1 MDNFAYSNL
10 IKAGGITMSSQKS
23 EEKKLHK
30 EKLFKDIVPRSRVQ
44 LDIVKRVRKAIENLP
59 AELPAKII
67 SYQDVIRENG
77 EYYLLYRGSENLQP
91 LAEYLNKN
99 SANSQKIIKEFK
111 ETLELLKDVELISK
125 LFPVGINAANFWID
139 DQQNVYL
146 MPEEMLRS
154 KRNYKEFELEIPA
167 AEYFMPP
174 EVIAGEEWQLKSYI
188 FNTAAVFYYFL
199 SGETIFSDQDNAK
212 VLNKI
217 QNEKILNIKAL
228 VPELS
233 DSLNGLIMKML
244 AKEQSERPDLN
255 FAVGELKENTGE
267 NDFKLDSFLER
278 ESIID
283 SKIIKK
289 KRRNENVKLFFRQSW
304 KVILFFAIIGGGFIW
319 GLSSGS
325 PTTITPDHTAR
336 EVVNYFYEGIA
347 TKNINLANEAVTFD
361 LGEME
366 RMISETHVIEKMQ
379 QAYGGGLEQGE
390 EINKVY
396 SLEKLKIEE
405 ISVSDD
411 KYRFRATYE
420 FNYRSRE
427 SQYSN
432 QIVDQLVVEKVEG
445 VWRITAIEGDFKKMI
460 NGEYPWRE
468 E

>member
-1 MDNFAYSNL
+1 
-10 IKAGGITMSSQKS
+10 MSSQKS